1 MSVILP
7 KTLIRSDEV
16 VSQPFFFLAG
26 PVLGGGDWQHTMYQ
40 ALAERLGEDNFVAAI
55 PCRYENNHPL
65 VARQLSGGE
74 FFSRQL
80 LWERHY
86 LAVAAQSPCLR
97 SCIVFWL
104 PCESKTCPRT
114 DGQSYARDTRGEL
127 GEWRGRMMHD
137 KAIRLVIGAEP
148 DFPGLNQIQ
157 ENFKRALGVP
167 SFTIYN
173 SIPEVVQRASEIVLV

>member
-86 LAVAAQSPCLR
+86 LAVAA
-97 SCIVFWL
+97 
-104 PCESKTCPRT
+104 
-114 DGQSYARDTRGEL
+114 
-127 GEWRGRMMHD
+127 
-137 KAIRLVIGAEP
+137 
-148 DFPGLNQIQ
+148 
-157 ENFKRALGVP
+157 
-167 SFTIYN
+167 
-173 SIPEVVQRASEIVLV
+173 